1 VAFIQRNNPQKN
13 MTILHAL
20 RNLVRAALLALILAS
35 SLIAQNTRVDVGKH
49 SRIPRICE
57 GLTPAQIDGTVDL
70 PALVKEAM
78 CKGAGDMLG
87 EYTFTVNSVKLEKN
101 KKGRT
106 KEETYVYEV
115 FIPTLKS
122 GTRTRGVL
130 IVTSHNGVA
139 VPTEKLQKERE
150 RAAEKIEKEEEKIA
164 RTPTAPEIP
173 ESEQATGMKPLG
185 MYGRSSIT
193 RSAFGIK
200 SGGVTLGIAGFLE
213 TADLTFVRREQVAG
227 RETLIFNFT
236 PRAGTQFIDNEKY
249 IAQLT
254 GEIWIDAADR
264 IVTRLIGWPPVILG
278 AANGVST
285 GERPPAILMEM
296 MRLPQQGIWLP
307 RVIRIN
313 GADYQTLFDGI
324 KTDSTR
330 TYSNYFR
337 FATEVKDAQLGP
349 TTNP

>member
-1 VAFIQRNNPQKN
+1 
-13 MTILHAL
+13 MTRLQASKK
-20 RNLVRAALLALILAS
+20 LVRVALLALWVPSILAS
-35 SLIAQNTRVDVGKH
+35 SVAAQNTRIEVSKH

-57 GLTPAQIDGTVDL
+57 GLTPANIDGAVDI

-87 EYTFTVNSVKLEKN
+87 EYTFTVNSVKLEKD

-139 VPTEKLQKERE
+139 VPPEKLEKERLQ
-150 RAAEKIEKEEEKIA
+150 AAEKIEKEEEKIA
-164 RTPTAPEIP
+164 RTPTTPETQQ
-173 ESEQATGMKPLG
+173 SEQPAGMRPLG
-185 MYGRSSIT
+185 MYGRSGIS

-200 SGGVTLGIAGFLE
+200 SGGAVLAIASFLRTTELTLN
-213 TADLTFVRREQVAG
+213 RREQFAG
-227 RETLIFNFT
+227 RETLIFSFT
-236 PRAGTQFIDNEKY
+236 PRPGTQFVDDEKY

-254 GEIWIDAADR
+254 GEIWIDAAER
-264 IVTRLIGWPPVILG
+264 IVSKLIGWPPITIN
-278 AANGVST
+278 AANAAA
-285 GERPPAILMEM
+285 GERPPAILVEM

-307 RVIRIN
+307 RVIRVN

-337 FATEVKDAQLGP
+337 FATEVKDAQIGP